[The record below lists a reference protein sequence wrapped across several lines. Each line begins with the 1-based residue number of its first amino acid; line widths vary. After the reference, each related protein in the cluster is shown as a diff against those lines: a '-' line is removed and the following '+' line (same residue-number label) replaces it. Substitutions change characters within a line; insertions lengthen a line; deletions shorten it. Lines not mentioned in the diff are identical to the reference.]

1 MISAKSIQ
9 KDTDK
14 FVRSAAHALPMLS
27 ALAFVRKRERARM
40 IPWLLGAIGVAAF
53 GSIAAVFIFSPR
65 SRDRALGA
73 AKDAYGRISD
83 QFESLG
89 IGDRFGLGD
98 RRAKR
103 VTDGMVSSSESTDY
117 GPGGF

>member
-9 KDTDK
+9 KDADK
-14 FVRSAAHALPMLS
+14 FLRNATHALPVLS
-27 ALAFVRKRERARM
+27 ALAFMRKRERTRL

-53 GSIAAVFIFSPR
+53 GSIAAVLIFSPR

-103 VTDGMVSSSESTDY
+103 VTDGLASSESADY
-117 GPGGF
+117 GPTGF